1 LVGCGSRAGKG
12 FPIKDEDHSAS
23 EGIAASYRKAQPY
36 LAASW
41 LLTGSVALGVLVGY
55 LADGWLHTKPWL
67 LLAGSVLGMAS
78 GLTGFIRA
86 VLELQRHPPR
96 E

>member
-1 LVGCGSRAGKG
+1 VG
-12 FPIKDEDHSAS
+12 
-23 EGIAASYRKAQPY
+23 
-36 LAASW
+36 
-41 LLTGSVALGVLVGY
+41 LGVLAGY

-67 LLAGSVLGMAS
+67 LLTGSVLGMAS